1 MKTKNICPAETKDSP
16 QSCGLFG
23 FWFWFWSFPRKT
35 KMPSHFGD
43 IELAVF
49 VLFVFPQESNK
60 ISFQYTASVF
70 NLEC

>member
-1 MKTKNICPAETKDSP
+1 
-16 QSCGLFG
+16 
-23 FWFWFWSFPRKT
+23 
-35 KMPSHFGD
+35 MPSHFGD